1 MNCRDICIDS
11 RKARE
16 GSLFFCIRGVRDDGH
31 VHAREAYEAGCRD
44 FCAEHDI
51 ALPDDA
57 RVTLCPD
64 TRAALAEKAAEFFGY
79 PAKSL
84 ITVGITGTKGK
95 TGTAACISAILEHSG
110 VKCGTIGTLG
120 IRFCGNRYQTE
131 NTTPDAVTLNRAL
144 SLMVKSGVKAVAVEV
159 SSQSLKEERVNG
171 IEFDAGVFTN
181 FSPDHV
187 SAFEH
192 ADIDE
197 YKSCKAKLFSR
208 CRVGFFNADDAEYGY
223 FVNNAR
229 CTALSYGTKENCA
242 YRACGVDFYRNGE
255 SLYSGFDFVSPG
267 GDATHIVTPVPG
279 YAGIY
284 NALCACSVCSFL
296 GAGPVALAQGAY
308 EARAEGRFELYR
320 AGPAYVMIDYAHN
333 EISVRNLFDAVSH
346 YGFARKIAV
355 FGCGGERSRARRISM
370 GKTVAENADLCVI
383 TEDNPRDESL
393 GSINADI
400 MSGMKNSCCETVC
413 VNDRREALLY
423 AMREARENDIVLLM
437 GKGHE
442 RYMEKNGRKLP
453 FCEADIIN
461 EFKESLRDS

>member
-1 MNCRDICIDS
+1 MNCSDICLDS

-79 PAKSL
+79 PARSL

-95 TGTAACISAILEHSG
+95 TGTAACISAILNQAG
-110 VKCGTIGTLG
+110 VKCGVIGTLG
-120 IRFCGNRYQTE
+120 IEFCGKRYNTE
-131 NTTPDAVTLNRAL
+131 NTTPDAVTLNKAL
-144 SLMVKSGVKAVAVEV
+144 AEMVKSGVKAVAVEV

-171 IEFDAGVFTN
+171 IEFDVGVFTN
-181 FSPDHV
+181 FSPDHI
-187 SAFEH
+187 SACEH
-192 ADIDE
+192 SGVAE

-208 CRVGFFNADDAEYGY
+208 CRTGFFNADDPEYGY
-223 FVNNAR
+223 FVKNAR
-229 CTALSYGTKENCA
+229 CVPLSYGTKEGCV
-242 YRACGVDFYRNGE
+242 YRAVGADFYRKDE
-255 SLYSGFDFVSPG
+255 RLYSGFDFVFPG
-267 GDATHIVTPVPG
+267 GNAHIVTPVPG
-279 YAGIY
+279 YPGVY

-296 GAGPVALAQGAY
+296 GADSAALARGAS
-308 EARAEGRFELYR
+308 EARAEGRFELCK
-320 AGPAYVMIDYAHN
+320 AGKAYVMIDYAHN
-333 EISVRNLFDAVSH
+333 GISVQSLFQTVSR

-355 FGCGGERSRARRISM
+355 FGCGGERTRGRRSAM
-370 GKTVAENADLCVI
+370 GKAVAENADVCVL
-383 TEDNPRDESL
+383 TEDNPRGESL

-413 VNDRREALLY
+413 VNDRREAILY
-423 AMREARENDIVLLM
+423 ALGEARENDIVLLI

-453 FCEADIIN
+453 FCEIDIIN